1 MKIRKLLKNLNP
13 YTYIKIL
20 EYIGSEDYEILW
32 KGEIKIL
39 EYVGPEDWEVLW
51 KGEVYNCPWDMAD
64 GIVDTIFLDTIEDGS
79 PCLCIYKKKCDQ
91 IMKICLQ

>member
-13 YTYIKIL
+13 YTY
-20 EYIGSEDYEILW
+20 
-32 KGEIKIL
+32 IKIL

-79 PCLCIYKKKCDQ
+79 PCLCIYRCG
-91 IMKICLQ
+91 I

>member
-13 YTYIKIL
+13 YTY
-20 EYIGSEDYEILW
+20 
-32 KGEIKIL
+32 IKIL

-79 PCLCIYKKKCDQ
+79 PCLCIYKKKCD
-91 IMKICLQ
+91 

>member
-20 EYIGSEDYEILW
+20 EYAGS
-32 KGEIKIL
+32 
-39 EYVGPEDWEVLW
+39 EDWEVLW

-64 GIVDTIFLDTIEDGS
+64 GIVDTIFLDIIEDGS
-79 PCLCIYKKKCDQ
+79 PCLCIYKKKCD
-91 IMKICLQ
+91 

>member
-32 KGEIKIL
+32 EGEA
-39 EYVGPEDWEVLW
+39 
-51 KGEVYNCPWDMAD
+51 YNCPWRIVEEAD
-64 GIVDTIFLDTIEDGS
+64 NTDYIIGEGIFLDTVDTKKDKI
-79 PCLCIYKKKCDQ
+79 PCLCIYRKKV
-91 IMKICLQ
+91 IR